1 MIDAAAFRRAA
12 ALAAEPV
19 LAGVLAFLNPEG
31 EETRV
36 VGGAVR
42 NALIDVPVQ
51 DVDLGT
57 TLTPDRATVLAKVAG
72 WQVIPT
78 GIEHGTV
85 TLVRAGRSFEVT
97 TLREDIETDGRRA
110 VVRFGRDFSHDA
122 ARRDFTINA
131 LSLGQGGRIHDYF
144 GGLDDLA
151 ARRVRF
157 IGDAGQRLR
166 EDYLRGLRFFRFSAA
181 YGHGALDA
189 EGLAAVIRHREG
201 FAQLSRERVRQE
213 ILKLLV
219 AGAALP
225 VIEIAEASGILS
237 EMLGFPLEMPVFRAA
252 MGLSAQESQPLDAVA
267 RLAALAGN
275 HAGDGAA
282 AWQARLRLSNA
293 EIRML
298 HRLHAV
304 RTAADASPRLMA
316 YRFGED
322 AAPGLILRAAA
333 GDDPVTGVSA
343 RLAEAITAPPVF
355 HLSGADIVAA
365 GVGPGPRIGRALA
378 EIERRWIAEGFP
390 DGREAQLGLIEAVVR
405 DLS

>member
-57 TLTPDRATVLAKVAG
+57 TLTPDRVTVLAKAAG
-72 WQVIPT
+72 WQVVPT

-181 YGHGALDA
+181 YGHGALDEA
-189 EGLAAVIRHREG
+189 GLAAVIRHREG
-201 FAQLSRERVRQE
+201 FMQLSRERVRQE
-213 ILKLLV
+213 LLKLL
-219 AGAALP
+219 AAEAALP

-237 EMLGFPLEMPVFRAA
+237 EMLGFPLAVPAFRAA
-252 MGLSAQESQPLDAVA
+252 LGLSAQERQPLDAMA
-267 RLAALAGN
+267 RLAALAGD

-282 AWQARLRLSNA
+282 DWQARLRLSNA
-293 EIRML
+293 EIRAL
-298 HRLHAV
+298 HRLHAL
-304 RTAADASPRLMA
+304 RTAGDASPRLMA
-316 YRFGED
+316 YRFGEE
-322 AAPGLILRAAA
+322 AVPGLLLRTAV
-333 GDDPVTGVSA
+333 GIDPVTGLST
-343 RLAEAITAPPVF
+343 RLTEAMAPPIF
-355 HLSGADIVAA
+355 RLSGADLVAA
-365 GVGPGPRIGRALA
+365 GIAPGPRIGQALA
-378 EIERRWIAEGFP
+378 EVEARWITAGLPADEAAQRALLAAVLAEG
-390 DGREAQLGLIEAVVR
+390 
-405 DLS
+405 

>member
-1 MIDAAAFRRAA
+1 MNDAAAFRRAA

-19 LAGVLAFLNPEG
+19 LAGVLAFLNPER
-31 EETRV
+31 EETRI

-57 TLTPDRATVLAKVAG
+57 TLTPDQVTRLAKAAG
-72 WQVIPT
+72 WQVVPT

-85 TLVRAGRSFEVT
+85 TLVQAGRSFEVT

-131 LSLGQGGRIHDYF
+131 LSLGQDGRIHDYF

-181 YGHGALDA
+181 YGHGALDEA
-189 EGLAAVIRHREG
+189 GLAAVIQHRAG
-201 FAQLSRERVRQE
+201 FTQLSRERVRQE
-213 ILKLLV
+213 FLKLLV
-219 AGAALP
+219 AEAALP
-225 VIEIAEASGILS
+225 VIEIAEVNGLLG
-237 EMLGFPLEMPVFRAA
+237 EMLGFPLEVPVFRAA
-252 MGLSAQESQPLDAVA
+252 LRLSAQEKQPLDALA
-267 RLAALAGN
+267 RLAALARN

-293 EIRML
+293 EIRTL
-298 HRLHAV
+298 HRLYAV
-304 RTAADASPRLMA
+304 RVAGDASPRLMA

-322 AAPGLILRAAA
+322 AVAGLVLRTAV
-333 GDDPVTGVSA
+333 GIDPVAGLATRLTGAMV
-343 RLAEAITAPPVF
+343 PPVF
-355 HLSGADIVAA
+355 RISGADFVAA
-365 GVGPGPRIGRALA
+365 GLHPGPIIGKALA
-378 EIERRWIAEGFP
+378 EVEQRWIIEGFP
-390 DGREAQLGLIEAVVR
+390 DGREAQLGLVEAVVK
-405 DLS
+405 DLD

>member
-19 LAGVLAFLNPEG
+19 LAGLLLVLNPER
-31 EETRV
+31 EETRI

-42 NALIDVPVQ
+42 NALLDVPVQ

-57 TLTPDRATVLAKVAG
+57 TLTPDRVTVLAKAAG
-72 WQVIPT
+72 WQVVPT

-181 YGHGALDA
+181 YGHGALDEA
-189 EGLAAVIRHREG
+189 GLAAVIRHREG
-201 FAQLSRERVRQE
+201 FMQLSRERVRQE
-213 ILKLLV
+213 FLKLLI
-219 AGAALP
+219 AEAALP

-237 EMLGFPLEMPVFRAA
+237 AMLGFSLEIPVLGAA
-252 MGLSAQESQPLDAVA
+252 LALSAREKQPLDAMA
-267 RLAALAGN
+267 RLAALAGA

-282 AWQARLRLSNA
+282 DWQARLRLSNA
-293 EIRML
+293 EIRTL

-304 RTAADASPRLMA
+304 RVAAEASPRLMA
-316 YRFGED
+316 YRFGEE
-322 AAPGLILRAAA
+322 AVPGLLLRTAV
-333 GDDPVTGVSA
+333 GIDPVTGLST
-343 RLAEAITAPPVF
+343 RLAEAMALPIF
-355 HLSGADIVAA
+355 RLSGADLVAA
-365 GVGPGPRIGRALA
+365 GIAPGPRIGQALA
-378 EIERRWIAEGFP
+378 EVEARWIAAGFP
-390 DGREAQLGLIEAVVR
+390 ADEAVQRALLAAV
-405 DLS
+405 LAEG

>member
-31 EETRV
+31 EETRI

-57 TLTPDRATVLAKVAG
+57 TLTPDRVTVLAKAAG

-131 LSLGQGGRIHDYF
+131 LSLGQDGRIHDYF

-213 ILKLLV
+213 FLKLLV
-219 AGAALP
+219 AEAALP
-225 VIEIAEASGILS
+225 VIEIAEANGLLG
-237 EMLGFPLEMPVFRAA
+237 EMLGFPLEMPEFRAA
-252 MGLSAQESQPLDAVA
+252 LTLSAQEQQALDAVV
-267 RLAALAGN
+267 RLAALAGE
-275 HAGDGAA
+275 HAGDGVAD
-282 AWQARLRLSNA
+282 WQARLRLSNA
-293 EIRML
+293 EIRTL
-298 HRLHAV
+298 HRLHAM
-304 RTAADASPRLMA
+304 RNAGDAAPRLLA

-322 AAPGLILRAAA
+322 AAAGLVLRAAVGIDPAA
-333 GDDPVTGVSA
+333 GLTA
-343 RLAEAITAPPVF
+343 RLAEAMETPPVF
-355 HLSGADIVAA
+355 RLSGADLVAA
-365 GVGPGPRIGRALA
+365 GITPGPRVGQLLTRIEARWIEAGFPADEAAQRALLA
-378 EIERRWIAEGFP
+378 AVLAEG
-390 DGREAQLGLIEAVVR
+390 
-405 DLS
+405 